1 MNSKAIKKGEPQ
13 EVEARFSF
21 YEEVRK
27 CRH

>member
-1 MNSKAIKKGEPQ
+1 MNSKKIKKGEPQ

-21 YEEVRK
+21 YEVVRK